1 MTQLESP
8 FPSKL
13 GPVPQAPLVIAR
25 GYGNGDSERQ
35 KWSWQQTIIFAVI
48 VSTGLW
54 GLFFWAIRTLLA

>member
-8 FPSKL
+8 FSRKL

-25 GYGNGDSERQ
+25 GYRDGDREKQ
-35 KWSWQQTIIFAVI
+35 KWSWQQTIIFALI

-54 GLFFWAIRTLLA
+54 GLIFWAIRTLLA

>member
-8 FPSKL
+8 FPRKL
-13 GPVPQAPLVIAR
+13 QRVPQAPLVIAP
-25 GYGNGDSERQ
+25 GYRDGDTEKQ

-54 GLFFWAIRTLLA
+54 GLIFWAIRTLLA